1 MTNYKR
7 VAIYFLPKKNSSL
20 ENFGKNLLGR
30 DINKKKKISLT
41 RRQKYFINRG
51 FTYFDEL
58 KDYCEQPAKYGFH
71 ATLKAPFRLKRNVKT
86 KNFYDVISHIAA
98 QHSRFKIK
106 GLKIVYSKKFTF
118 ITSRKEI
125 KSLINLENDLVKHLD
140 TFRAELN
147 KTEIK
152 KRNPDSLTFKQNK
165 YLKEWGYPFVL
176 DQFKFHM
183 TLMNQNNNKL
193 SNKQKLE
200 LEKLIYKISNNLVEF
215 NEISLLGENKKG
227 YFEEI
232 KRFKLNF

>member
-58 KDYCEQPAKYGFH
+58 KDYCEEPAKYGFH

-106 GLKIVYSKKFTF
+106 GLKIVYSKKFTL
-118 ITSRKEI
+118 ITSRKPN
-125 KSLINLENDLVKHLD
+125 KLLINLENDLVKHLD

-147 KTEIK
+147 KTDIK
-152 KRNPDSLTFKQNK
+152 KRIPDSLTIKQNK
-165 YLKEWGYPFVL
+165 YLKEWGYPFVF

-200 LEKLIYKISNNLVEF
+200 LEKLIYKISNNVIEF
-215 NEISLLGENKKG
+215 NEISLLGENKNG
-227 YFEEI
+227 HFEEI

>member
-106 GLKIVYSKKFTF
+106 GLKIAYSKKFTF
-118 ITSRKEI
+118 ITSRKPN
-125 KSLINLENDLVKHLD
+125 KLLINLENDLVKHLD

-152 KRNPDSLTFKQNK
+152 KRIPDSLTFKQNK
-165 YLKEWGYPFVL
+165 YLKEWGYPFVF

-200 LEKLIYKISNNLVEF
+200 LEKLIYKISNNVIEF
-215 NEISLLGENKKG
+215 NEISLLGENKNG
-227 YFEEI
+227 HFEEI

>member
-30 DINKKKKISLT
+30 DIDKKKKISLT

-58 KDYCEQPAKYGFH
+58 KDYCEEPAKYGFH
-71 ATLKAPFRLKRNVKT
+71 ATLKAPFRLKQNVKT

-118 ITSRKEI
+118 ITSRKPN
-125 KSLINLENDLVKHLD
+125 KLLINLENDLVKHLD

-152 KRNPDSLTFKQNK
+152 KRIPDSLTFKQNK
-165 YLKEWGYPFVL
+165 YLKEWGYPFVF

-200 LEKLIYKISNNLVEF
+200 LEKLIYKISNNVIEF
-215 NEISLLGENKKG
+215 NEISLLGENKNG
-227 YFEEI
+227 HFEEI

>member
-30 DINKKKKISLT
+30 DINKKRKISLT
-41 RRQKYFINRG
+41 RRQKYFINRR

-58 KDYCEQPAKYGFH
+58 KDYCEKPAKYGFH

-86 KNFYDVISHIAA
+86 KDFYDVISHIAA

-118 ITSRKEI
+118 ITSRKPN
-125 KSLINLENDLVKHLD
+125 KLLINLENDLVKHLD

-200 LEKLIYKISNNLVEF
+200 LEKLIYKISNNLLEF
-215 NEISLLGENKKG
+215 NEISLLGENKNG

>member
-106 GLKIVYSKKFTF
+106 GLKIVYSKKFTL
-118 ITSRKEI
+118 ITSRKPN
-125 KSLINLENDLVKHLD
+125 KLLINLENDLVKHLD

-152 KRNPDSLTFKQNK
+152 KRIPDSLTFKQNK

-176 DQFKFHM
+176 DQYKFHM

-200 LEKLIYKISNNLVEF
+200 LEKLIYKISNNLLEF
-215 NEISLLGENKKG
+215 NEISLLGENKNG

>member
-118 ITSRKEI
+118 ITSRKPN
-125 KSLINLENDLVKHLD
+125 KLLINLESDLVKHLD

-152 KRNPDSLTFKQNK
+152 KRIPDSLTFKQNK
-165 YLKEWGYPFVL
+165 YLKEWGYPFVF

-200 LEKLIYKISNNLVEF
+200 LEKLIYKTSNNVIEF
-215 NEISLLGENKKG
+215 NEISLLGENKNG
-227 YFEEI
+227 HFEEI

>member
-30 DINKKKKISLT
+30 DINKKRKISLT
-41 RRQKYFINRG
+41 RRQKYFINRR

-58 KDYCEQPAKYGFH
+58 KDYCEKPAKYGFH

-86 KNFYDVISHIAA
+86 KDFYDVISHIAA

-106 GLKIVYSKKFTF
+106 GLKIVYRKKFTF

-200 LEKLIYKISNNLVEF
+200 LEKLIYKISNNLLEF
-215 NEISLLGENKKG
+215 NEISLLGENKNG

>member
-58 KDYCEQPAKYGFH
+58 KDYCEEPAKYGFH

-118 ITSRKEI
+118 ITSRKPN
-125 KSLINLENDLVKHLD
+125 KLLINLENDLVKHLD

-152 KRNPDSLTFKQNK
+152 KRIPDSLTFKQNK
-165 YLKEWGYPFVL
+165 YLKEWGYPFVF

-200 LEKLIYKISNNLVEF
+200 LEKLIYKISNNVIEF
-215 NEISLLGENKKG
+215 NEISLLGENKNG
-227 YFEEI
+227 HFEEI

>member
-51 FTYFDEL
+51 FMYFDEL

-118 ITSRKEI
+118 ITSRKPN
-125 KSLINLENDLVKHLD
+125 KLLINLENDLVKHLD

-152 KRNPDSLTFKQNK
+152 KRIPDSLTFKQNK

-200 LEKLIYKISNNLVEF
+200 LEKLIYKISNNLLEF
-215 NEISLLGENKKG
+215 NEISLLGENKNG

>member
-30 DINKKKKISLT
+30 DINKKRKISLT

-118 ITSRKEI
+118 ITSRKPN
-125 KSLINLENDLVKHLD
+125 KLLINLENDLVKHLD

-152 KRNPDSLTFKQNK
+152 KRIPDSLTFKQNK
-165 YLKEWGYPFVL
+165 YLKEWGYPFVF

-200 LEKLIYKISNNLVEF
+200 LEKLIYKISNNVIEF
-215 NEISLLGENKKG
+215 NEISLLGENKNG
-227 YFEEI
+227 HFEEI